1 MKLNGAFNG
10 EHQNGKMKKHCSTM
24 RALQCTKSISYS
36 LEFAHK
42 FIKVVI
48 TVAEL
53 IAYSQNSFQ
62 GSHMAVSDFSRKFFN
77 NLKLI

>member
-1 MKLNGAFNG
+1 
-10 EHQNGKMKKHCSTM
+10 MKKHCSTM

-53 IAYSQNSFQ
+53 IALFPE
-62 GSHMAVSDFSRKFFN
+62 VFSRFPHGCE
-77 NLKLI
+77 